1 MAADL
6 ARNYPDLASLS
17 QSMQEELQ
25 QIEGIGPNI
34 AEAIV
39 DWFARPAN
47 QTVLSKL
54 RSVGV
59 WPKSDTSTAI
69 PKTKQTL
76 GGMTFVIT
84 GTLPEFSREEA
95 KEFIESFGGK
105 VTDSVSKKTSYL
117 VLGSDPGSKYE
128 KALALGIPII
138 DEAGLRKLA

>member
-1 MAADL
+1 
-6 ARNYPDLASLS
+6 
-17 QSMQEELQ
+17 
-25 QIEGIGPNI
+25 
-34 AEAIV
+34 
-39 DWFARPAN
+39 
-47 QTVLSKL
+47 
-54 RSVGV
+54 
-59 WPKSDTSTAI
+59 
-69 PKTKQTL
+69 
-76 GGMTFVIT
+76 MTFVIT